1 MRAFWL
7 PSLTRRPLAGA
18 LRRAHAGSGPGGL
31 HVVPLRLAAPLAAQQ
46 RAPPPPGRGLKTI
59 RVSPVE
65 HTTTGPAGPPA
76 RAPRPAGVRV
86 SRRAPRCAPP
96 PPPARLRSASSWSW
110 WTASRCGPPPSATTS
125 ARSTARGTWRS
136 AAPASPPFVRSPRL
150 AQRAQP
156 HSRSTLAALE
166 RPARSERRGPADI
179 VPWCIPTCC
188 FGGCDTI
195 CCYAAARRKKLRDRY
210 KLKGNP
216 CTDYLMTCLC
226 GWSACL
232 TGCLLMARFRGRP
245 APGLPGIARDTRRL
259 LGRRA
264 QMPCHSYQEA
274 MELGK
279 RQGYEGAHALSAA
292 ARARVARGAGHLTQ
306 RGTRGRSAIHD
317 DRRRS
322 RPARDNQAA
331 PGGEGGGD
339 ASGARGA
346 ADGQLGR

>member
-1 MRAFWL
+1 MVYTWCPYGSQHLWL
-7 PSLTRRPLAGA
+7 RNNVRRRRPGGGSRRSESAQSNTPPPA
-18 LRRAHAGSGPGGL
+18 LRDRPRARDHAGRVVSGG
-31 HVVPLRLAAPLAAQQ
+31 RAAP
-46 RAPPPPGRGLKTI
+46 
-59 RVSPVE
+59 
-65 HTTTGPAGPPA
+65 
-76 RAPRPAGVRV
+76 
-86 SRRAPRCAPP
+86 SRRARLEERAALCAPP
-96 PPPARLRSASSWSW
+96 PPARHRSASSWSW